1 MTSKPFAFLC
11 LMIFIVISAP
21 VWSLPANASEKISLQ
36 LKWTH
41 QFQFAGYYAAKEQ
54 GYYADAGLDVEFI
67 ERTLGIDPIK
77 QVISGKAQYGI
88 SDSSIVSEFVK
99 GTQIKAL
106 AAIFQHSPLV
116 FISKKSSLIT
126 DLFDMKGKRIML
138 ENTDAARAPLDAV
151 LLGAGLREGDYTF
164 VDHTYDNGSLIR
176 DEVDVISNYLTDA
189 PYYIQQQGVD
199 INIINPQ
206 DYGVDFYGDILFTS
220 TEEILN
226 HPDRARRFKQATI
239 KGWHYA
245 LLHQEELVQL
255 IHDKYNRKLD
265 LDFLHYEAKEIAKLI
280 SADTIPLGE
289 IKVSR
294 LLRTSDV
301 YTQLHKTKKLNISDI
316 GSFIQPDK
324 DVHRITL
331 TPQERIW
338 LHEHPLLKF
347 TGTPDWLPYEAFDDK
362 GEYIGIVADHLKLI
376 ENNLG
381 IKFNIVASKT
391 WQESVAKV
399 RDGKIDIISET
410 VNSSLTDMMVF
421 TKPYLSSPIII
432 VMNDK
437 QAYVNNIADIS
448 DKKVALIKDYGYIE
462 HITNAY
468 PELDY
473 HWVDTLQQGLE
484 AVSSGKADALL
495 STLAH
500 ASYAISNSA
509 IQNIRIVGKTEF
521 TNKLALGVK
530 KEYAPVLI
538 PLLNRA
544 FDSITEQDKKK
555 IFDKWGKV
563 EFASQTD
570 YRVAIQVSLGLLLLL
585 SIVLYWNR
593 TLRKQIAARKHAEA
607 SLKISE
613 YRFSSL
619 LESVDA
625 ISVQGYDTE
634 RKVIFW
640 NKASEAIYGFTEQE
654 ALGKQLEDLIIPSN
668 MRTDLIKAHNDW
680 LKSGIAI
687 PSGELALLRKDGKFV
702 DVFSSHVLQTNVD
715 GKQEMFCIDVD
726 LSERKHIEDKLRQSE
741 ARLQEAQRYAQI
753 GYWELLINSKKAIWS
768 EHMYTIFGL
777 PHDSEPGP
785 EILCSV
791 MNQSYHSGFNES
803 LKHSFSTGDEHHIE
817 YPIRRAD
824 NGEERWIESRGQKVL
839 GNDGEI
845 EKFSGFIQD
854 ITERKRAEESTQ
866 AALDKLQKIARLVP
880 GLVYQYRL
888 NLDGKASFPF
898 ASDAIKDIYR
908 VKPDDVRE
916 DASKVFDILHP
927 DDLDKISTSI
937 QQSAQELTPW
947 QCEYR
952 VKFDDGTINWLFAN
966 AMPEHEVDGSTLW
979 HGFITDITERKQA
992 EEKLKLSSRVF
1003 TDTHEGI
1010 TITNAQKEIVDVNP
1024 AFRDITGFSRDE
1036 VIGKNPSILSSG
1048 KQSPEFYAAMW
1059 QEINESGHWQG
1070 EVWNRKKGG
1079 EIYAE
1084 LLSVSALLDDNGNV
1098 INYIGVFTDITHSKQ
1113 QQEKLSLMAHYDIL
1127 TGLPNRTLFADRFHQ
1142 AIAHSNRSEHQLA
1155 VCFLDL
1161 DNFKPVNDNHGH
1173 DAGDQLLI
1181 EVAQRITASIREVDT
1196 VSRQGGDEFT
1206 LLLNDIESYDQCELT
1221 LNRILNSLA
1230 QPYLIDDTLHNITAS
1245 IGVTLYPDDNE
1256 DIDTLIR
1263 HADNAM
1269 YQAKQS
1275 GKHRY
1280 HIFDSMQDQQLT
1292 QKHHRLDEI
1301 QQALINNEFSL
1312 YYQPK
1317 VNMVTG
1323 KLFGVEAL
1331 IRWLHPEKGL
1341 IPPLDFLPL
1350 IDGTDI
1356 ELQVGDWVI
1365 KQALQQMA
1373 CWLAQD
1379 IKLEV
1384 SVNIASHHL
1393 QSDAFLVNLEAALA
1407 QYPSVNSQYLQL
1419 EILES
1424 SALGDLQ
1431 AISGIIKTCQEA
1443 LAVNIALDD
1452 FGTGYSSLTHLRNL
1466 SANTIKIDQS
1476 FVRDMLDDPDD
1487 YTIIDGVIGLTDSF
1501 NREVIAEGVETT
1513 EHGLMLLLMGCE
1525 QAQGY
1530 GIAKPMPA
1538 DNLPEWLSTYIPN
1551 QDWLSYGNK
1560 ARTEKET
1567 KIRLFRLITEHW
1579 KNRFISYIQSSPED
1593 NQYEPIMS
1601 EQHDHCGR
1609 WINRTHKEG
1618 LFEQGS
1624 LKRLERAHNN
1634 FHFIAQAIHLSY
1646 EEGDIDK
1653 ARGSLEGLITAYNEM
1668 SNVVGMCD

>member
-1 MTSKPFAFLC
+1 MTPKPLTLLC
-11 LMIFIVISAP
+11 LTIFMIISTP
-21 VWSLPANASEKISLQ
+21 VWSLPSNSPEKISLQ

-54 GYYADAGLDVEFI
+54 GYYTDAGLDVEFI
-67 ERTLGIDPIK
+67 ERTVDIDLVK
-77 QVISGKAQYGI
+77 QVLSGKAQYGVGDTGLI
-88 SDSSIVSEFVK
+88 SVFSK

-126 DLFDMKGKRIML
+126 NPFEMKGKRIML
-138 ENTDAARAPLDAV
+138 DKYEAQSPLRACFI
-151 LLGAGLREGDYTF
+151 GAGLKDDGFISVE
-164 VDHTYDNGSLIR
+164 HSYDNGSLVR
-176 DEVDVISNYLTDA
+176 DEIDVISAYSTNA
-189 PYYIQQQGVD
+189 PFYYQELGVD
-199 INIINPQ
+199 INIIKPQ

-220 TEEILN
+220 TQETID
-226 HPDRARRFKQATI
+226 HPGRVKRFKQATI

-245 LLHQEELVQL
+245 LVHQEELIQL
-255 IHDKYNRKLD
+255 IHNKYNSKLS
-265 LDFLHYEAKEIAKLI
+265 LNALRYEAKEIAKLI

-289 IKVSR
+289 INASR
-294 LLRTSDV
+294 ILRTAEV
-301 YTQLHKTKKLNISDI
+301 YAQLHIAKTLNINDIRSFLHQSDED
-316 GSFIQPDK
+316 S
-324 DVHRITL
+324 HRITF
-331 TPQERIW
+331 THQEQIW
-338 LHEHPLLKF
+338 LSEHPHIKF
-347 TGTPDWLPYEAFDDK
+347 TGDPDWLPYEAFTDK
-362 GEYIGIVADHLKLI
+362 GEYIGIVADHLELI
-376 ENNLG
+376 EKHSG
-381 IKFNIVASKT
+381 IKFNIIPTKT

-410 VNSSLTDMMVF
+410 VDSSLTDKLEF
-421 TKPYLSSPIII
+421 TKPYLSSPIVI

-437 QAYVNNIADIS
+437 QSYVDNITQIT
-448 DKKVALIKDYGYIE
+448 DKKIALIKSYGYVE
-462 HITNAY
+462 HITDAY
-468 PELDY
+468 PGLDY
-473 HWVDTLQQGLE
+473 HWVDNMQQGLE
-484 AVSSGKADALL
+484 AVSSGKVDVLL
-495 STLAH
+495 STLAQT
-500 ASYAISNSA
+500 SYAIAKSA
-509 IQNIRIVGKTEF
+509 IQNIKIVGKTEF
-521 TNKLALGVK
+521 TNDLALGIK
-530 KEYAPVLI
+530 KEYASVLI
-538 PLLNRA
+538 PILNRA
-544 FDSITEQDKKK
+544 FDLLTESERKQ

-563 EFASQTD
+563 EFAPQTD

-593 TLRKQIAARKHAEA
+593 TLRLQIIARKQAEV
-607 SLKISE
+607 SLTLSE
-613 YRFSSL
+613 HRFSSL
-619 LESVDA
+619 LEAVDS
-625 ISVQGYDTE
+625 ISVQGYDPD
-634 RKVIFW
+634 RKLIFW
-640 NKASEAIYGFTEQE
+640 NKASEAIYGFTKQE
-654 ALGKQLEDLIIPSN
+654 ALGKQLEDLIIPDN
-668 MRTDLIKAHNDW
+668 MRTGVIKAHQDW
-680 LKSGIAI
+680 LQSGIAI
-687 PSGELALLRKDGKFV
+687 PSGELQLLHKNGSLV
-702 DVFSSHVLQTNVD
+702 DVFSSHVLQINVE
-715 GKQEMFCIDVD
+715 GQQELFCIDID
-726 LSERKHIEDKLRQSE
+726 LSDRKK
-741 ARLQEAQRYAQI
+741 
-753 GYWELLINSKKAIWS
+753 
-768 EHMYTIFGL
+768 
-777 PHDSEPGP
+777 
-785 EILCSV
+785 
-791 MNQSYHSGFNES
+791 
-803 LKHSFSTGDEHHIE
+803 
-817 YPIRRAD
+817 
-824 NGEERWIESRGQKVL
+824 
-839 GNDGEI
+839 
-845 EKFSGFIQD
+845 
-854 ITERKRAEESTQ
+854 
-866 AALDKLQKIARLVP
+866 
-880 GLVYQYRL
+880 
-888 NLDGKASFPF
+888 
-898 ASDAIKDIYR
+898 
-908 VKPDDVRE
+908 
-916 DASKVFDILHP
+916 
-927 DDLDKISTSI
+927 
-937 QQSAQELTPW
+937 
-947 QCEYR
+947 
-952 VKFDDGTINWLFAN
+952 
-966 AMPEHEVDGSTLW
+966 
-979 HGFITDITERKQA
+979 A
-992 EEKLKLSSRVF
+992 EEKLLLFSRVF
-1003 TDTHEGI
+1003 NDTNEGI
-1010 TITNAQKEIVDVNP
+1010 TITNAQNEIVDVNP
-1024 AFRDITGFSRDE
+1024 AFCDITGYSRDE
-1036 VIGKNPSILSSG
+1036 VFGQNPRILSSG
-1048 KQSPEFYAAMW
+1048 KHSPEFYAAMW
-1059 QEINESGHWQG
+1059 QDINEQGHWQG
-1070 EVWNRKKGG
+1070 EVWNRKKTG
-1079 EIYAE
+1079 ELYAE
-1084 LLSVSALLDDNGNV
+1084 LLTISTLLDDNDKV
-1098 INYIGVFTDITHSKQ
+1098 INYVGVFTDITHSKQ

-1127 TGLPNRTLFADRFHQ
+1127 TGLPNRTLFVDRFHQ
-1142 AIAHSNRSEHQLA
+1142 SIAHSNRSEHQLA

-1221 LNRILNSLA
+1221 LDRILNSLA
-1230 QPYLIDDTLHNITAS
+1230 QPYLIDGTLHHITAS

-1275 GKHRY
+1275 GKYRY

-1323 KLFGVEAL
+1323 KVFGVEAL

-1365 KQALQQMA
+1365 NQALQQMA
-1373 CWLAQD
+1373 CWLTQD

-1431 AISGIIKTCQEA
+1431 AINGIIKTCQEA

-1487 YTIIDGVIGLTDSF
+1487 YTIIDGVIGLTDAF

-1538 DNLPEWLSTYIPN
+1538 DDLPGWLSAYTPNQEWLSC
-1551 QDWLSYGNK
+1551 GNK
-1560 ARTEKET
+1560 VRTEKET

-1579 KNRFISYIQSSPED
+1579 KNRFVSYIQSSSED

-1609 WINRTHKEG
+1609 WINRAHKDN
-1618 LFEQGS
+1618 LFEQDS
-1624 LKRLERAHNN
+1624 LKHLERAHNN
-1634 FHFIAQAIHLSY
+1634 FHFIAQAIHFNY
-1646 EEGDIDK
+1646 QEGDIDK